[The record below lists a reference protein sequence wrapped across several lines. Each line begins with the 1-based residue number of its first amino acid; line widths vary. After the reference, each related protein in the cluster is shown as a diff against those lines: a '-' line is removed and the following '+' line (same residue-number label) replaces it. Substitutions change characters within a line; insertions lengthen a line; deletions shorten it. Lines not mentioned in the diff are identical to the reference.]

1 MRRLSGKR
9 FSGLLG
15 VFVVLALAAAACGGE
30 DTTAADE
37 AAAARAEAATAQA
50 QADAAQAEAQE
61 AQAEAEAAMEQAEE
75 AAAAMA
81 EAQAELESAQAEAA
95 QAMEGDEAT
104 REALAEAE
112 AAMQEAQEAAAEAE
126 SAAETAQMQAE
137 EAQMQAEE
145 TQMQMEAAQMQ
156 MEEMQSGGTIVFGT
170 NQEPSQLDAFHATTV
185 NDQAVAAQI
194 YETLVLLGPGMQLH
208 PGLATSWSLSPDA
221 TRLRLTLREGVTF
234 HNGDAFDAEAL
245 KAHFDRMKGE
255 VKGSQSALIATY
267 YQDTEVIDE
276 NTVELVFSK
285 PAPDVLIDLAAP
297 GAAITNAAA
306 VAELGDDAGQN
317 PIGTGPFVFEEWV
330 EGSHISMVRNPDWTW
345 GAFSFYGTTGP
356 ARVERLTF
364 RFIPDDQ
371 TRTSALS
378 TGEIQFLDLVP
389 FQNIAPLEEL
399 DGITVEGFSLPGLP
413 QVNFIS
419 PAIPP
424 TSDIRVRQA
433 ILHAVNQEEIVDL
446 VFFGRAP
453 RAYGPLS
460 SDFSEYDPIV
470 ETYYPYDP
478 ERSAELLDEAGWT
491 LGDDGIRRKDGE
503 ALSARIIENRSWNP
517 WVTLLQDQLGKI
529 GFDAEVIT
537 LEGGGYYQD
546 TGETIYELA
555 SMGDVFASPAS
566 LRRDFHSSSIGPGNI
581 NVGHID
587 DPRLDEL
594 LDSASEETNLGV
606 RAETLSEVQRYIMD
620 QAYIVPIIELHF
632 FTAFSDDL
640 SGFSVDG
647 TGFYKYFGGA
657 SLRQ

>member
-15 VFVVLALAAAACGGE
+15 VFVVLTLLAAACGGE

-37 AAAARAEAATAQA
+37 AAAARADAEAAMAQA
-50 QADAAQAEAQE
+50 QEAADELARAQAQLES
-61 AQAEAEAAMEQAEE
+61 AEAEAT
-75 AAAAMA
+75 
-81 EAQAELESAQAEAA
+81 
-95 QAMEGDEAT
+95 QAMEGDEAAQ
-104 REALAEAE
+104 EALAQAEAALAEA
-112 AAMQEAQEAAAEAE
+112 QSAAAEAE
-126 SAAETAQMQAE
+126 SAAEE
-137 EAQMQAEE
+137 
-145 TQMQMEAAQMQ
+145 AQMQ
-156 MEEMQSGGTIVFGT
+156 MEEMQGGGTIVFGT
-170 NQEPSQLDAFHATTV
+170 NQEPSQLDAFAATTV
-185 NDQAVAAQI
+185 NDQAVVAQI

-221 TRLRLTLREGVTF
+221 TRLRLGLREGVTF
-234 HNGDAFDAEAL
+234 HNGDAFNADAV
-245 KAHFDRMKGE
+245 KAHFDRMKGD
-255 VKGSQSALIATY
+255 VSGSQTALIAGY
-267 YQDTEVIDE
+267 YQDTEVIDG
-276 NTVELVFSK
+276 NTVELVFSR
-285 PAPDVLIDLAAP
+285 PAPDALIDLAAP

-356 ARVERLTF
+356 ARVEKLVF

-371 TRTSALS
+371 TRTAALS

-419 PAIPP
+419 PAISP

-478 ERSAELLDEAGWT
+478 ERSAQLLDEAGWT

-517 WVTLLQDQLGKI
+517 WVTLLQDQIGKI

-546 TGETIYELA
+546 TGENIYELA

-606 RAETLSEVQRYIMD
+606 RAEILSEVQRYIMD

-657 SLRQ
+657 SLR

>member
-15 VFVVLALAAAACGGE
+15 VFVVLTLLAAACGGE

-37 AAAARAEAATAQA
+37 AAAARADAEAAMAQA
-50 QADAAQAEAQE
+50 QEAADELARAQAQLES
-61 AQAEAEAAMEQAEE
+61 AEAEAT
-75 AAAAMA
+75 
-81 EAQAELESAQAEAA
+81 
-95 QAMEGDEAT
+95 QAMEGDEAAQ
-104 REALAEAE
+104 EALAQAEAALAEA
-112 AAMQEAQEAAAEAE
+112 QSAAAEAE
-126 SAAETAQMQAE
+126 SAAEE
-137 EAQMQAEE
+137 
-145 TQMQMEAAQMQ
+145 AQMQ
-156 MEEMQSGGTIVFGT
+156 MEEMQGGGTIVFGT
-170 NQEPSQLDAFHATTV
+170 NQEPSQLDAFAATTV
-185 NDQAVAAQI
+185 NDQAVVAQI

-221 TRLRLTLREGVTF
+221 TRLRLGLREGVTF
-234 HNGDAFDAEAL
+234 HNGDAFNADAV
-245 KAHFDRMKGE
+245 KAHFDRMKGD
-255 VKGSQSALIATY
+255 VSGSQTALIAGY
-267 YQDTEVIDE
+267 YQDTEVIDG
-276 NTVELVFSK
+276 NTVELVFSR
-285 PAPDVLIDLAAP
+285 PAPDALIDLAAP

-356 ARVERLTF
+356 ARVEKLVF

-371 TRTSALS
+371 TRTAALS

-419 PAIPP
+419 PAISP

-478 ERSAELLDEAGWT
+478 ERSAQLLDEAGWT

-517 WVTLLQDQLGKI
+517 WVTLLQDQIGKI

-546 TGETIYELA
+546 TGENIYELA

-606 RAETLSEVQRYIMD
+606 RAEILSEVQHYIMD

-657 SLRQ
+657 SLR